1 MSKGDNICSLNK
13 GGNGAVRV
21 WGDQFGKSIGRR
33 GNFSHRIPILALVV
47 IYLLGAIIVPAY
59 AVPETPVSVGTPD
72 EETSLES
79 SAIKI
84 IQDKHPGGYVLS
96 LPVALSIALRSQPQL
111 GAANAGVSSAHAGI
125 GIAQSQYYPTLA
137 GSSAYTRETGNFG
150 PQPGF
155 PFTIPESPVSYDF
168 YQASLTLTQTLFAF
182 GRRRSQVA
190 QNEALYKASHQGAAK
205 TVTDVVFGVERAY
218 FSVLKDQE
226 LLEVD
231 RLTLEDYRLQLKVA
245 EARYNDGVANA
256 YDVLNARVNLSNM
269 ILTQVQDNNQFHVDE
284 LALNRAMGVIGHT
297 PYRVAPLHPV
307 LEIPYTADQVVSIA
321 IAHRP
326 DLKQLD
332 QQTAAQK
339 QAVRFNQAQF
349 MPTVQTVGAY
359 SLDSEFFPLVYNWS
373 VATTVTIPIFNGF
386 LNVEQVRQSRAQLKQ
401 IKFQREDL
409 RQGVIQSVLS
419 DLYTL
424 KTAGQKIRDSKVL
437 VDQAEKNV
445 DLAETQF
452 RVGTG
457 TTVAVTQTE
466 RDLAKARSD
475 LVQAQADFAI
485 SLAQLKRDMGI
496 NYDFERGTLPAG
508 GLP

>member
-1 MSKGDNICSLNK
+1 MSKGDSLC
-13 GGNGAVRV
+13 GAVESEMRDARFYHHPV
-21 WGDQFGKSIGRR
+21 RLNRQGIRLFPVVLVLILFFPLIFPGTGYSGPQSDKNVLPDSHERSGQIVER
-33 GNFSHRIPILALVV
+33 GEP
-47 IYLLGAIIVPAY
+47 
-59 AVPETPVSVGTPD
+59 T
-72 EETSLES
+72 
-79 SAIKI
+79 
-84 IQDKHPGGYVLS
+84 GYVLT
-96 LPVALSIALRSQPQL
+96 LPNALSISLRSQPQL
-111 GAANAGVSSAHAGI
+111 GAAKAGVTSAKAGI

-137 GSSAYTRETGNFG
+137 GNSAYTRETGNFG

-190 QNEALYKASHQGAAK
+190 QNRALYKASHQGAAK
-205 TVTDVVFGVERAY
+205 TVTDVVFGVEKAY

-231 RLTLEDYRLQLKVA
+231 RLTLEDYRLQLRVA
-245 EARYNDGVANA
+245 KARYNDGVANA

-269 ILTQVQDNNQFHVDE
+269 ILTQVQDKNLFHVDE
-284 LALNRAMGVIGHT
+284 LALNRAMGVIGHA
-297 PYRVAPLHPV
+297 PYRVAPYHPGTS
-307 LEIPYTADQVVSIA
+307 IPYTPEQVVAIA
-321 IAHRP
+321 ISHRP

-332 QQTAAQK
+332 QQTVAQK

-373 VATTVTIPIFNGF
+373 IATTVTIPIFNGF
-386 LNVEQVRQSRAQLKQ
+386 LNVQQVRQSRAQLKQ
-401 IKFQREDL
+401 VRFQREDL
-409 RQGVIQSVLS
+409 RQGVIQGVLT

-424 KTAGQKIRDSKVL
+424 KTAEQKIRDAQTL
-437 VDQAEKNV
+437 VDQAMQNV

-496 NYDFERGTLPAG
+496 NYDFEHGSLPTG

>member
-1 MSKGDNICSLNK
+1 MAKLFVILTFLFSFSL
-13 GGNGAVRV
+13 GYTGASYPAPLPPE
-21 WGDQFGKSIGRR
+21 Q
-33 GNFSHRIPILALVV
+33 A
-47 IYLLGAIIVPAY
+47 VPASGE
-59 AVPETPVSVGTPD
+59 PSSRIVGAGEPT
-72 EETSLES
+72 
-79 SAIKI
+79 
-84 IQDKHPGGYVLS
+84 GYVLT
-96 LPVALSIALRSQPQL
+96 LPNALSIALRSQPQL
-111 GAANAGVSSAHAGI
+111 GAAKAGVTSAKAGI

-190 QNEALYKASHQGAAK
+190 QNRALYKASHQGAAK
-205 TVTDVVFGVERAY
+205 TVTDVVFGVEKAY

-231 RLTLEDYRLQLKVA
+231 RLTLADYRLQLRVA
-245 EARYNDGVANA
+245 KARYNDGVANA

-269 ILTQVQDNNQFHVDE
+269 ILTQVQDKNQFHVDE
-284 LALNRAMGVIGHT
+284 LSLNRAMGVVGHA
-297 PYRVAPLHPV
+297 PYRVAPYHPG
-307 LEIPYTADQVVSIA
+307 ISITYTPEQVVAIA
-321 IAHRP
+321 ISHRP

-332 QQTAAQK
+332 QQTVAQK

-373 VATTVTIPIFNGF
+373 IATTVSIPIFNGF

-401 IKFQREDL
+401 VRFQREDL

-424 KTAGQKIRDSKVL
+424 RTAEQKIRDAQTL
-437 VDQAEKNV
+437 VDQAMQNV

-496 NYDFERGTLPAG
+496 NYDFDHGSLPTG

>member
-1 MSKGDNICSLNK
+1 MWF
-13 GGNGAVRV
+13 
-21 WGDQFGKSIGRR
+21 WGEEFGKKRGRR
-33 GNFSHRIPILALVV
+33 GGFSSRSAIFALLVV
-47 IYLLGAIIVPAY
+47 YILKGICPPAY
-59 AVPETPVSVGTPD
+59 AGPETSVPPGTPD
-72 EETSLES
+72 DETSLES
-79 SAIKI
+79 AAIKI
-84 IQDKHPGGYVLS
+84 IQDKHPAGYVLS

-111 GAANAGVSSAHAGI
+111 GAANAGVTSARAGI

-182 GRRRSQVA
+182 GRRSSQVA
-190 QNEALYKASHQGAAK
+190 QNKALYNASHQGAAK
-205 TVTDVVFGVERAY
+205 TVTDVVFGVEKAY

-231 RLTLEDYRLQLKVA
+231 RLTLEDYRLQLRVA

-269 ILTQVQDNNQFHVDE
+269 LLTQVQDKNQFHVDE

-307 LEIPYTADQVVSIA
+307 PAIPYTPDQVVSIA

-332 QQTAAQK
+332 QQTVAQK

-424 KTAGQKIRDSKVL
+424 KTAGQKIQDSKVL
-437 VDQAEKNV
+437 VDQAERNV

-496 NYDFERGTLPAG
+496 NYDFERGAIPAG
-508 GLP
+508 DLP

>member
-1 MSKGDNICSLNK
+1 MKDPGYNDHPFRRRRQGMKVFPFILVLLVNSL
-13 GGNGAVRV
+13 
-21 WGDQFGKSIGRR
+21 F
-33 GNFSHRIPILALVV
+33 FMILSSGTA
-47 IYLLGAIIVPAY
+47 
-59 AVPETPVSVGTPD
+59 TPD
-72 EETSLES
+72 PLSTLAVSSGSEDSSSQIVGKEEPS
-79 SAIKI
+79 
-84 IQDKHPGGYVLS
+84 GGYVLT
-96 LPVALSIALRSQPQL
+96 LPNALSIALRSQPQL
-111 GAANAGVSSAHAGI
+111 GAAKAGVTSAKAGI

-182 GRRRSQVA
+182 GRRSSQVA
-190 QNEALYKASHQGAAK
+190 QNRALYKASHQGAAK
-205 TVTDVVFGVERAY
+205 TVTDVIFGVEKAY

-226 LLEVD
+226 LLDVD
-231 RLTLEDYRLQLKVA
+231 RLTLADYRLQLRVA
-245 EARYNDGVANA
+245 QARYNDGVANA

-269 ILTQVQDNNQFHVDE
+269 VLTQVQDKNQFHVDE
-284 LALNRAMGVIGHT
+284 LALNRAMGVIGHS
-297 PYRVAPLHPV
+297 PYRVAPYHPE
-307 LEIPYTADQVVSIA
+307 LSIPYTPEQVVAIA
-321 IAHRP
+321 ISHRP

-332 QQTAAQK
+332 QQTIAQK

-386 LNVEQVRQSRAQLKQ
+386 LNVQQVRQSRAQLKQ
-401 IKFQREDL
+401 VRFQREDL

-419 DLYTL
+419 DLFTL
-424 KTAGQKIRDSKVL
+424 KTAEQKIRDAQTL
-437 VDQAEKNV
+437 VEQAMQNL
-445 DLAETQF
+445 DLTETQF

-496 NYDFERGTLPAG
+496 NYDFDHNSLPTG